1 MSVVAGGTLYQ
12 EIRQGK
18 LMLMP
23 AFTAGF
29 QKMLRWLMAPAPED
43 RPTPARILASSLL
56 AGKGRGR
63 GDAAKE
69 NRQNYGALALAPS
82 QTL

>member
-1 MSVVAGGTLYQ
+1 
-12 EIRQGK
+12 
-18 LMLMP
+18 MLMP
-23 AFTAGF
+23 ALTAGF
-29 QKMLRWLMAPAPED
+29 QKMLKWLMAPAPAD

-56 AGKGRGR
+56 AGKGRGAGGR

-82 QTL
+82 QTIAC